1 MTDAARLAD
10 IVERID
16 RVQRATVEGREAFAA
31 SEVVQD
37 AVVRNLEVIGE
48 ASKAIS
54 SRTRHQLS
62 EVSWREM
69 ARFRGLAIHHYGLVL
84 AEEVWVIVSRDLPR
98 IRRALSRFIADR
110 DAGSEGR

>member
-16 RVQRATVEGREAFAA
+16 RIQRATVQGREAFAA
-31 SEVVQD
+31 SEVIQD
-37 AVVRNLEVIGE
+37 AAVRNLEVIGE

-54 SRTRHQLS
+54 SRTRQRLS
-62 EVSWREM
+62 AVPWREM
-69 ARFRGLAIHHYGLVL
+69 ARFRDLAIHHYGLVL

-98 IRRALSRFIADR
+98 IRRALARFIADR
-110 DAGSEGR
+110 DGSR